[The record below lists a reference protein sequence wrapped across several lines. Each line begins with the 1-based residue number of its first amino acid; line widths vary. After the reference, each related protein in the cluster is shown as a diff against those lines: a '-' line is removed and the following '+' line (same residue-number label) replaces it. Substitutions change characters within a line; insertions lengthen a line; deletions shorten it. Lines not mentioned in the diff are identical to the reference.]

1 MGSAA
6 AYLTVPVESAP
17 ERQTGGAAPT
27 ALEFRRLAR
36 GELAAQLSPLLYL
49 QPDDAPRDAGDDER
63 WRALDEELTAEKAR
77 VLSNSSARPAW
88 LAKQPADVQR
98 RWDDAVGAGGGRRLA
113 VKTLTVAPAP
123 AQPDAGAVLL
133 QTVLRRRSHSGHAS
147 PSTLSPPVARALAR
161 PSARPA
167 ARRFAARARPRVAR
181 SARGTAAVAS
191 CRSAATDP
199 PPCRRLSACRALPS
213 ARLCSTT
220 CRRRRGRRS
229 RSSRRERR
237 APFGTPPT

>member
-6 AYLTVPVESAP
+6 SCLTVPAESAP
-17 ERQTGGAAPT
+17 ERQTKSLPRRWSSAAWQ
-27 ALEFRRLAR
+27 E
-36 GELAAQLSPLLYL
+36 EKLAAQLSPLLYL

-88 LAKQPADVQR
+88 LAKQPAEVQR
-98 RWDDAVGAGGGRRLA
+98 RWDERRRRRRDGASRSRRSPSL
-113 VKTLTVAPAP
+113 P
-123 AQPDAGAVLL
+123 
-133 QTVLRRRSHSGHAS
+133 RRRSRTPAQCCCRRCSAAARIAATRRRRRCR
-147 PSTLSPPVARALAR
+147 PSTVARALAR

-167 ARRFAARARPRVAR
+167 ARRSVARALPRVAR
-181 SARGTAAVAS
+181 SARGTAAAAS
-191 CRSAATDP
+191 CRSAATGP

-229 RSSRRERR
+229 RSSP
-237 APFGTPPT
+237 A